1 MDSQEDWLRKLR
13 EETPRVDVEEAW
25 RRQQHGAVLLDVR
38 EASEWA
44 QGSPPDAVQL
54 ARSSL
59 EFEIE
64 QRLPNR
70 EHEILLLCAA
80 GTRALLCAHSLTRLG
95 YERLVVV
102 DGGMRAW
109 VAAQLPVAVP
119 DSPEAAWQRRYA
131 RQIVLPEVGLMGQGR
146 LAQARVLVVGAGG
159 LGSPVALYLAA
170 AGVGT
175 LRIIDDDQVDESNL
189 QRQVLHTSARVGRA
203 KVQSATET
211 LNALN
216 PGLKV
221 EAIEQRVN
229 SSNVD
234 SLVADC
240 DVWVDGSDNLPTRYL
255 LSDAAVKHGKPL
267 VYGAVERF
275 SGQISV
281 FHPGSARGRAPC
293 YRCLFP
299 EPPPPDQA
307 PNCAEVGV
315 IGVVPGIVGLL
326 QANEAIKLLLGI
338 GESLVG
344 RLLLVDALGGR
355 FRELALRADPG
366 CAVCAPTRS
375 FPGYVDYAAFCAAT
389 GDGAVGAA
397 SE

>member
-1 MDSQEDWLRKLR
+1 MDSQEDWLAILR
-13 EETPRVDVEEAW
+13 GGTPSVDVHEAL
-25 RRQQHGAVLLDVR
+25 RRQQEGAVLIDVR

-44 QGSPPDAVQL
+44 QGSPPDALQL
-54 ARSSL
+54 ARSCL
-59 EFEIE
+59 EFELE
-64 QRLPNR
+64 QQLPDR
-70 EHEILLLCAA
+70 EREILLLCAA
-80 GTRALLCAHSLTRLG
+80 GSRALLCAETLTRFG
-95 YERLVVV
+95 YRRLAVV

-109 VAAQLPVAVP
+109 LAAQLPVVVP
-119 DSPEAAWQRRYA
+119 DTPEAAWQRRYA
-131 RQIVLPEVGLMGQGR
+131 RQIVLPEVGLDGQRR
-146 LAQARVLVVGAGG
+146 LAQARVLVIGAGG

-170 AGVGT
+170 AGIGT
-175 LRIIDDDQVDESNL
+175 LRIVDDDQVEISNL

-216 PGLKV
+216 PALKV
-221 EAIEQRVN
+221 EAIEQRVTSAN
-229 SSNVD
+229 ID
-234 SLVADC
+234 ALVADC
-240 DVWVDGSDNLPTRYL
+240 DIWVDGSDNLPTRYL

-275 SGQISV
+275 SGQVSV
-281 FHPGSARGRAPC
+281 FHPGSARGSAPC

-338 GESLVG
+338 GEPLVG
-344 RLLLVDALGGR
+344 RLLLFDALTAQ
-355 FRELALRADPG
+355 FRELALRADPE
-366 CAVCAPTRS
+366 CALCGPTRS
-375 FPGYVDYAAFCAAT
+375 FPGYVDYAAFCAAPVARAT
-389 GDGAVGAA
+389 AA
-397 SE
+397 SVG

>member
-1 MDSQEDWLRKLR
+1 MDSQEERLLKLR
-13 EETPRVDVEEAW
+13 EEMARVDVHEAL
-25 RRQQHGAVLLDVR
+25 RRQRRGAVLLDVR
-38 EASEWA
+38 EAAEWA
-44 QGSPPDAVQL
+44 QGSPPDALQI
-54 ARSSL
+54 ARSGL

-64 QRLPNR
+64 QRLPDR
-70 EHEILLLCAA
+70 GREILLLCAA
-80 GTRALLCAHSLTRLG
+80 GSRALLCADTLARFG
-95 YERLVVV
+95 YQQIAVV

-109 VAAQLPVAVP
+109 LAAQLPVLVP
-119 DSPEAAWQRRYA
+119 DAPEAAWQRRYA
-131 RQIVLPEVGLMGQGR
+131 RQIVLPEVGLDGQRR
-146 LAQARVLVVGAGG
+146 LAQARVLVIGAGG

-175 LRIIDDDQVDESNL
+175 LRIVDDDQVEISNL

-203 KVQSATET
+203 KVESATET

-216 PGLKV
+216 PTLIV
-221 EAIEQRVN
+221 EAIEQRV
-229 SSNVD
+229 SSANID
-234 SLVADC
+234 ALVADC

-275 SGQISV
+275 SGQVSV

-344 RLLLVDALGGR
+344 RLLLFDALAGR
-355 FRELALRADPG
+355 FRELTLRADPD
-366 CAVCAPTRS
+366 CAVCAT
-375 FPGYVDYAAFCAAT
+375 T
-389 GDGAVGAA
+389 
-397 SE
+397 

>member
-1 MDSQEDWLRKLR
+1 MESHEDGLQTMQAATARI
-13 EETPRVDVEEAW
+13 DVHEAV
-25 RRQQHGAVLLDVR
+25 RRQQRGAVLLDVR

-44 QGSPPDAVQL
+44 QGSPPEAMLV
-54 ARSSL
+54 ARSQL

-64 QRLPNR
+64 RQLPDRQR
-70 EHEILLLCAA
+70 EVLLLCAA
-80 GTRALLCAHSLTRLG
+80 GSRALLCADTMAHLG
-95 YERLVVV
+95 YQQLFVV

-109 VAAQLPVAVP
+109 QAAQLPVVVP
-119 DSPEAAWQRRYA
+119 DTPDAAWQRRYA
-131 RQIVLPEVGLMGQGR
+131 RQIVLPEVGVDGQRR

-175 LRIIDDDQVDESNL
+175 LRIVDDDRVEISNL

-216 PGLKV
+216 PVLKV
-221 EAIEQRVN
+221 EAIDQRV
-229 SSNVD
+229 SSANIDALVD
-234 SLVADC
+234 DC
-240 DVWVDGSDNLPTRYL
+240 AVWVDGSDNLPTRYL

-275 SGQISV
+275 TGQVSV
-281 FHPGSARGRAPC
+281 FHPGSDRGRAPC

-326 QANEAIKLLLGI
+326 QANEAIKLLLGV
-338 GESLVG
+338 GESLIG
-344 RLLLVDALGGR
+344 RLLLFDALAAR
-355 FRELALRADPG
+355 FRELALRADPE
-366 CAVCAPTRS
+366 CALCAPTRT
-375 FPGYVDYAAFCAAT
+375 FPGYVDYAAFCAAPT
-389 GDGAVGAA
+389 SPRVGT
-397 SE
+397 SG

>member
-1 MDSQEDWLRKLR
+1 MDSQSDWLEKLR
-13 EETPRVDVEEAW
+13 AGIARVDVHEAL
-25 RRQQHGAVLLDVR
+25 RRQHLGAVLLDVR

-44 QGSPPDAVQL
+44 QGSPPDALQV
-54 ARSSL
+54 ARSQL

-64 QRLPNR
+64 RELPDRQR
-70 EHEILLLCAA
+70 EILLLCAA
-80 GTRALLCAHSLTRLG
+80 GSRALLCADTMTRLG
-95 YERLVVV
+95 YQRLAVV

-109 VAAQLPVAVP
+109 QAAQLPVLVP
-119 DSPEAAWQRRYA
+119 DTPDAAWQRRYA
-131 RQIVLPEVGLMGQGR
+131 RQIVLPEVGIEGQRR

-175 LRIIDDDQVDESNL
+175 LRIVDDDRVEMSNL
-189 QRQVLHTSARVGRA
+189 QRQILHTSARVGHA
-203 KVQSATET
+203 KVQSAVET

-216 PGLKV
+216 PALRV
-221 EAIEQRVN
+221 EAIEQRI
-229 SSNVD
+229 SSANVD
-234 SLVADC
+234 ALVDAC
-240 DVWVDGSDNLPTRYL
+240 PVWVDGSDNLSTRYL

-275 SGQISV
+275 SGQVSV
-281 FHPGSARGRAPC
+281 FHPGSDRGRAPC

-326 QANEAIKLLLGI
+326 QANEVIKLLLGI

-344 RLLLVDALGGR
+344 RLLLFDALTAR
-355 FRELALRADPG
+355 FRELSLRADPE
-366 CAVCAPTRS
+366 CAVCAATRT
-375 FPGYVDYAAFCAAT
+375 FPGYVDYAAFCAT
-389 GDGAVGAA
+389 QTRRGDAA
-397 SE
+397 AQ